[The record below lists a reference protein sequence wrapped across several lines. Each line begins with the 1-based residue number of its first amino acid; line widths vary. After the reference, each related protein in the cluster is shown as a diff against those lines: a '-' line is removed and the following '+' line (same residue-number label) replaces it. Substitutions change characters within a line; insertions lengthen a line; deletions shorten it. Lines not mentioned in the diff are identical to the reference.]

1 MDPKKRLK
9 SPLHTKDNLTVEY
22 DREDFQNSFP
32 HLTGELDTKKSLSG
46 IEIGGVSYN
55 KMAPEGPNLIDFIL
69 RCSTDEEAMEV
80 INFLEK
86 RNEITSAEADRTR
99 KQIESEGLTS
109 FGPRRTSNYYEQVFR
124 KKMLRNEIG
133 NDH

>member
-22 DREDFQNSFP
+22 DREDFQKSFP
-32 HLTGELDTKKSLSG
+32 HLIGELNTKKSLSG
-46 IEIGGVSYN
+46 IEIGGVSYD
-55 KMAPEGPNLIDFIL
+55 KMTPEDPNLVDFIL
-69 RCSTDEEAMEV
+69 RCSTDEEAIDI

-99 KQIESEGLTS
+99 KQIKSEGLTS
-109 FGPRRTSNYYEQVFR
+109 FGPRKISNYYEQVFR
-124 KKMLRNEIG
+124 KKNTTK
-133 NDH
+133 